1 MFYGREIE
9 RKKLCTMFQADGQM
23 ISLIYG
29 RRRIGKSELIKQVL
43 KETEIKSIYYECKQT
58 TEQNNVDSLAELIGE
73 LFDFPK
79 PAFENMEVLLQF
91 LFQKAEKEQLILVLD
106 EYPYLRENSK
116 GLDSILQSVI
126 DHYKD
131 TSNMKLIVCGSYVDT
146 MKALLEKQNP
156 LYGRIDLTLNLKP
169 MDYYESA
176 LFYSEFSD
184 EDKVR
189 LFSVFGGIPYYNRL
203 IDSGKSVR
211 DNIIDLIASPGARLE
226 NEVSMY
232 LNSEI
237 SKITNA
243 NEVFEALAKGFSRY
257 KDILDQSNVSSGP
270 ALIDILDKLMR
281 MDVVAKE
288 APIND
293 ENNKKK
299 SGYFISDNL
308 SLFYYKYIFRN
319 MSRLNIMDSDVFY
332 DRYIS
337 EDFETKYVPK
347 SFERICKQY
356 LIRKNR
362 KGLMD
367 EIFEKIGKYYYDDPA
382 EKKNGEFDIV
392 TQDDRGYI
400 FYEAKFRKDPVTES
414 IVQNEIRQVEQT
426 GLKCYKYGFFS
437 RGGFTC
443 EKEENRI
450 LIELSELYR

>member
-1 MFYGREIE
+1 MFYGRKAE
-9 RKKLCTMFQADGQM
+9 RKKLHIMFHSDEQM

-29 RRRIGKSELIKQVL
+29 RRRIGKSELIKQAL
-43 KETEIKSIYYECKQT
+43 KETDQTSIYYECKQT

-73 LFDFPK
+73 TFQFPT
-79 PAFENMEVLLQF
+79 PAFKNMEQLLQF
-91 LFQKAEKEQLILVLD
+91 LFKKSEQEPLILVLD
-106 EYPYLRENSK
+106 EYPYLRENAK

-126 DHYKD
+126 DGYKD
-131 TSNMKLIVCGSYVDT
+131 ISHMKLIICGSYVDT
-146 MKALLEKQNP
+146 MKALLARQNP
-156 LYGRIDLTLNLKP
+156 LYGRIDLTINLKP
-169 MDYYESA
+169 MDYYDSA
-176 LFYSEFSD
+176 LFYPSFSD

-203 IDSGKSVR
+203 IDSEKSVR
-211 DNIIDLIASPGARLE
+211 ENVIDLIASPGARLE

-257 KDILDQSNVSSGP
+257 KDLLDQSNVSSGP
-270 ALIDILDKLMR
+270 ALIDILDKLIR

-288 APIND
+288 APINN
-293 ENNKKK
+293 ENNRKK

-319 MSRLNIMDSDVFY
+319 ISRMNIMDPDVFY
-332 DRYIS
+332 DKYIAD
-337 EDFETKYVPK
+337 DFETKYVPK
-347 SFERICKQY
+347 IFETICKQY
-356 LIRKNR
+356 LIRRNR
-362 KGLMD
+362 KGLM
-367 EIFEKIGKYYYDDPA
+367 EEPFEKIGKYYYDDPV

-414 IVQNEIRQVEQT
+414 MVQNEIRQVTQT
-426 GLKCYKYGFFS
+426 GLNCYKYGFFS
-437 RGGFTC
+437 RSGFLC
-443 EKEENRI
+443 SHEENRI
-450 LIELSELYR
+450 LIELKELYT

>member
-1 MFYGREIE
+1 MFYGRENE
-9 RKKLCTMFQADGQM
+9 RKKLGTMFHAEGQM

-43 KETEIKSIYYECKQT
+43 KETNIKGIYYECKQT

-73 LFDFPK
+73 NFGFPK

-91 LFQKAEKEQLILVLD
+91 LFKMSEQEPLILVLD
-106 EYPYLRENSK
+106 EYPYLRENAK

-146 MKALLEKQNP
+146 MKSLLEKQNP
-156 LYGRIDLTLNLKP
+156 LYGRIDLVLNLKP

-176 LFYSEFSD
+176 LFYPEFSE

-203 IDSGKSVR
+203 IDAKKSVR
-211 DNIIDLIASPGARLE
+211 ENIIELIASPGARLE

-270 ALIDILDKLMR
+270 ALIDVLDKLMR

-299 SGYFISDNL
+299 SGYYISDNL

-319 MSRLNIMDSDVFY
+319 MSRMNIMDPVVFY
-332 DRYIS
+332 DKYIAD
-337 EDFETKYVPK
+337 DFETKYVPK
-347 SFERICKQY
+347 SFEKICKQY

-367 EIFEKIGKYYYDDPA
+367 EIFEKIGKYYYDDPV
-382 EKKNGEFDIV
+382 EKRNGEFDIV
-392 TQDDRGYI
+392 TLDDKGYI
-400 FYEAKFRKDPVTES
+400 FYEAKFRKDPVTERT
-414 IVQNEIRQVEQT
+414 VQDEIRQVKQT
-426 GLKCYKYGFFS
+426 GLTCYRYGFFS
-437 RGGFTC
+437 RAGFRC
-443 EKEENRI
+443 HEEPDRI
-450 LIELSELYR
+450 LIELKELYF

>member
-1 MFYGREIE
+1 MFYGRENE
-9 RKKLCTMFQADGQM
+9 RKKLHRMFLSDGQM

-29 RRRIGKSELIKQVL
+29 RRRIGKSELIKQAL
-43 KETEIKSIYYECKQT
+43 KETDIKSIYYECKQT
-58 TEQNNVDSLAELIGE
+58 TERNNVDSLAELIAE
-73 LFDFPK
+73 IFDFPK
-79 PAFENMEVLLQF
+79 PAFENIEALLQF
-91 LFQKAEKEQLILVLD
+91 LFKMSEKEPMILVLD
-106 EYPYLRENSK
+106 EYPYLRENAK
-116 GLDSILQSVI
+116 GLDSILQSLI

-131 TSNMKLIVCGSYVDT
+131 TSNMKFIVCGSYVDT

-176 LFYSEFSD
+176 LFYPEFTE

-203 IDSGKSVR
+203 IDGQKSVR
-211 DNIIDLIASPGARLE
+211 ENIIELIASPGARLE

-270 ALIDILDKLMR
+270 ALVDILDKLMR
-281 MDVVAKE
+281 MDVVSKE

-319 MSRLNIMDSDVFY
+319 MSRMNIMDSDVFY
-332 DRYIS
+332 DRYIA

-367 EIFEKIGKYYYDDPA
+367 EVFEKIGKYYYDDPI
-382 EKKNGEFDIV
+382 EKKNGEL
-392 TQDDRGYI
+392 
-400 FYEAKFRKDPVTES
+400 
-414 IVQNEIRQVEQT
+414 
-426 GLKCYKYGFFS
+426 LK
-437 RGGFTC
+437 
-443 EKEENRI
+443 I
-450 LIELSELYR
+450 

>member
-1 MFYGREIE
+1 MFYGRENE
-9 RKKLCTMFQADGQM
+9 RKKLGTMFHAEGQM

-29 RRRIGKSELIKQVL
+29 RRRIGKSELIKQAL
-43 KETEIKSIYYECKQT
+43 KETNIKGIYYECKQT

-73 LFDFPK
+73 NFGFPK

-91 LFQKAEKEQLILVLD
+91 LFKMSEQEPLILVLD
-106 EYPYLRENSK
+106 EYPYLRENAK

-146 MKALLEKQNP
+146 MKSLLEKQNP
-156 LYGRIDLTLNLKP
+156 LYGRIDLVLNLKP

-176 LFYSEFSD
+176 LFYPEFSE

-203 IDSGKSVR
+203 IDAKKSVR
-211 DNIIDLIASPGARLE
+211 ENIIELIASPGARLE

-270 ALIDILDKLMR
+270 ALIDVLDKLMR

-299 SGYFISDNL
+299 SGYYISDNL

-319 MSRLNIMDSDVFY
+319 MSRMNIMDPAVFY
-332 DRYIS
+332 DKYIAD
-337 EDFETKYVPK
+337 DFETKHVPK
-347 SFERICKQY
+347 SFEKICKQY

-367 EIFEKIGKYYYDDPA
+367 EVFEKIGKYYYDDPV
-382 EKKNGEFDIV
+382 EKRNGEFDIV
-392 TQDDRGYI
+392 TLDDKGYI
-400 FYEAKFRKDPVTES
+400 FYEAKFRQDPVTER
-414 IVQNEIRQVEQT
+414 IVQDEIRQVKQT
-426 GLKCYKYGFFS
+426 GLKCYRYGFFS
-437 RGGFTC
+437 RSGFRC
-443 EKEENRI
+443 HEEPDRI
-450 LIELSELYR
+450 LIELKELYF

>member
-1 MFYGREIE
+1 MFYGRENE
-9 RKKLCTMFQADGQM
+9 RKKLHTMFLSDGQM

-29 RRRIGKSELIKQVL
+29 RRRIGKSELIKQGL
-43 KETEIKSIYYECKQT
+43 KETNLKSIYYECKQT
-58 TEQNNVDSLAELIGE
+58 TERNNVDSLAELIGE
-73 LFDFPK
+73 IFDFPK
-79 PAFENMEVLLQF
+79 PAFENIEVLLQF
-91 LFQKAEKEQLILVLD
+91 LFKMSEKEPMILVLD

-116 GLDSILQSVI
+116 GLDSILQSII

-131 TSNMKLIVCGSYVDT
+131 TSHMKLIVCGSYVDT

-176 LFYSEFSD
+176 LFYPKFTE

-203 IDSGKSVR
+203 IDAKKSVR
-211 DNIIDLIASPGARLE
+211 ENIIELIASPGARLE

-281 MDVVAKE
+281 MDVVSKE

-319 MSRLNIMDSDVFY
+319 LSRMNIMDSDVFY
-332 DRYIS
+332 DKYIA

-347 SFERICKQY
+347 SFERICRQY

-362 KGLMD
+362 NGLMD
-367 EIFEKIGKYYYDDPA
+367 EVFEKIGKYCYDDPI
-382 EKKNGEFDIV
+382 EKRNGEFDIV
-392 TQDDRGYI
+392 TLDDRGYI

-414 IVQNEIRQVEQT
+414 TVQNEIRQVEQT
-426 GLKCYKYGFFS
+426 GLECYRYGFFS
-437 RGGFTC
+437 KSGFTC
-443 EKEENRI
+443 KEGERRI
-450 LIELSELYR
+450 LIELKDLYK

>member
-9 RKKLCTMFQADGQM
+9 RKKLCTMFQTDGQM

-58 TEQNNVDSLAELIGE
+58 SEQNNVDSLAELISE
-73 LFDFPK
+73 LFEFPK

-203 IDSGKSVR
+203 IDSRKSVR

-319 MSRLNIMDSDVFY
+319 MSRLNIMDPDVFY

-337 EDFETKYVPK
+337 DDFETKYVPK

-426 GLKCYKYGFFS
+426 SLKCYKYGFFS

>member
-1 MFYGREIE
+1 MFYGRENE
-9 RKKLCTMFQADGQM
+9 RKKLHTMFLSDGQM

-29 RRRIGKSELIKQVL
+29 RRRIGKSELIKQGL
-43 KETEIKSIYYECKQT
+43 KETNLKSIYYECKQT
-58 TEQNNVDSLAELIGE
+58 TERNNVDSLAELIGE
-73 LFDFPK
+73 IFDFPK
-79 PAFENMEVLLQF
+79 PAFENIEVLLQF
-91 LFQKAEKEQLILVLD
+91 LFKMSEKEPMILVLD

-116 GLDSILQSVI
+116 GLDSILQSII

-131 TSNMKLIVCGSYVDT
+131 TSHMKLIVCGSYVDT

-176 LFYSEFSD
+176 LFYPEFTE

-203 IDSGKSVR
+203 IDAKKSVR
-211 DNIIDLIASPGARLE
+211 ENIIELIASPGARLE
-226 NEVSMY
+226 NEVFMY

-281 MDVVAKE
+281 MDVVSKE

-319 MSRLNIMDSDVFY
+319 LSRMNIMDSDVFY
-332 DRYIS
+332 DKYIA

-347 SFERICKQY
+347 SFERICRQY

-362 KGLMD
+362 NGLMD
-367 EIFEKIGKYYYDDPA
+367 EVFEKIGKYCYDDPI
-382 EKKNGEFDIV
+382 EKRNGEFDIV
-392 TQDDRGYI
+392 TLDDRGYI

-414 IVQNEIRQVEQT
+414 TVQNEIRQVEQT
-426 GLKCYKYGFFS
+426 GLECYRYGFFS
-437 RGGFTC
+437 KSGFTC
-443 EKEENRI
+443 KEGERRI
-450 LIELSELYR
+450 LIELKDLYK

>member
-1 MFYGREIE
+1 MFYGRENE
-9 RKKLCTMFQADGQM
+9 RKKLCTMFHSDGQM

-43 KETEIKSIYYECKQT
+43 KETDIKSVYYECKQT
-58 TEQNNVDSLAELIGE
+58 TEQNNVESLAELIGE
-73 LFDFPK
+73 AFDFPK
-79 PAFENMEVLLQF
+79 PAFENMEDLLRF
-91 LFQKAEKEQLILVLD
+91 LFQKSEKEPMILVLD

-116 GLDSILQSVI
+116 GLDSVLQSVI

-146 MKALLEKQNP
+146 MKALLERQNP

-169 MDYYESA
+169 MDYYDSA
-176 LFYSEFSD
+176 LFYPEFSE

-203 IDSGKSVR
+203 IDAKKSVR
-211 DNIIDLIASPGARLE
+211 ENIIELIASSGARLE
-226 NEVSMY
+226 NEVAMY

-293 ENNKKK
+293 ENNRKK

-319 MSRLNIMDSDVFY
+319 MSRMNIMDPDIFY
-332 DRYIS
+332 DKYIA
-337 EDFETKYVPK
+337 EDFATKYVPK

-367 EIFEKIGKYYYDDPA
+367 EIFEKIGKYYYDDPV
-382 EKKNGEFDIV
+382 EKRNGEFDIV
-392 TQDDRGYI
+392 TLDDKGYI
-400 FYEAKFRKDPVTES
+400 FYEAKFRKEPVTES
-414 IVQNEIRQVEQT
+414 IVQNEIRQVKQT
-426 GLKCYKYGFFS
+426 GLECYRYGFFS
-437 RGGFTC
+437 RAGFTC
-443 EKEENRI
+443 EQEEDRI
-450 LIELSELYR
+450 LIELSELYK

>member
-1 MFYGREIE
+1 MFYGRENE
-9 RKKLCTMFQADGQM
+9 RKKLHTMFLSDSQM

-29 RRRIGKSELIKQVL
+29 RRRIGKSELIKQGL
-43 KETEIKSIYYECKQT
+43 KETDLKSIYYECKQT
-58 TEQNNVDSLAELIGE
+58 TERNNVDSLSELIGE
-73 LFDFPK
+73 IFGFPK
-79 PAFENMEVLLQF
+79 PAFENIEVLLQF
-91 LFQKAEKEQLILVLD
+91 LFKMSEKEPMILVLD

-116 GLDSILQSVI
+116 GLDSILQSII

-131 TSNMKLIVCGSYVDT
+131 TSHMKLIVCGSYVDT

-176 LFYSEFSD
+176 LFYPEFTE

-203 IDSGKSVR
+203 IDAKKSVR
-211 DNIIDLIASPGARLE
+211 ENIIELIASPGARLE

-281 MDVVAKE
+281 MDVVSKE

-319 MSRLNIMDSDVFY
+319 LSRMNIMDSDVFY
-332 DRYIS
+332 DKYIV
-337 EDFETKYVPK
+337 EDFETKYIPK
-347 SFERICKQY
+347 SFERICRQY

-362 KGLMD
+362 NGLMD
-367 EIFEKIGKYYYDDPA
+367 EVFEKIGKYYYDDPI
-382 EKKNGEFDIV
+382 EKRNGEFDIV
-392 TQDDRGYI
+392 TLDDRGYI

-414 IVQNEIRQVEQT
+414 TVQNEIRQVEQT
-426 GLKCYKYGFFS
+426 GLECYRYGFFS
-437 RGGFTC
+437 KSGFTC
-443 EKEENRI
+443 KEGERRI
-450 LIELSELYR
+450 LIELKDLYK

>member
-1 MFYGREIE
+1 MFYGRENE
-9 RKKLCTMFQADGQM
+9 RKKLHRMFLSDGQM

-29 RRRIGKSELIKQVL
+29 RRRIGKSELIKQAL
-43 KETEIKSIYYECKQT
+43 KETDIKSIYYECKQT
-58 TEQNNVDSLAELIGE
+58 TERNNVDSLAELIAE
-73 LFDFPK
+73 IFDFPK
-79 PAFENMEVLLQF
+79 PAFENIEALLQF
-91 LFQKAEKEQLILVLD
+91 LFKMSEKEPMILVLD
-106 EYPYLRENSK
+106 EYPYLRENAK
-116 GLDSILQSVI
+116 GLDSILQSLI

-131 TSNMKLIVCGSYVDT
+131 TSNMKFIVCGSYVDT

-176 LFYSEFSD
+176 LFYPEFTE

-203 IDSGKSVR
+203 IDGQKSVR
-211 DNIIDLIASPGARLE
+211 ENIIELIASPGARLE

-270 ALIDILDKLMR
+270 ALVDILDKLMR
-281 MDVVAKE
+281 MDVVSKE

-319 MSRLNIMDSDVFY
+319 MSRMNIMDSDVFY
-332 DRYIS
+332 DRYIA

-367 EIFEKIGKYYYDDPA
+367 EVFEKIGKYYYDDPI

-392 TQDDRGYI
+392 TLDDRGYI
-400 FYEAKFRKDPVTES
+400 FYEAKFRKEPVTEQM
-414 IVQNEIRQVEQT
+414 IREEICKVEPT
-426 GLKCYKYGFFS
+426 GLECY
-437 RGGFTC
+437 
-443 EKEENRI
+443 N
-450 LIELSELYR
+450 

>member
-1 MFYGREIE
+1 MFYGRENE
-9 RKKLCTMFQADGQM
+9 RKKLHTMFLSDGQM

-29 RRRIGKSELIKQVL
+29 RRRIGKSELIKQGL
-43 KETEIKSIYYECKQT
+43 KETNLKSIYYECKQT
-58 TEQNNVDSLAELIGE
+58 TERNNVDSLAELIGE
-73 LFDFPK
+73 IFDFPK
-79 PAFENMEVLLQF
+79 PAFENIEVLLQF
-91 LFQKAEKEQLILVLD
+91 LFKMSEKEPMILVLD

-116 GLDSILQSVI
+116 GLDSILQSII

-131 TSNMKLIVCGSYVDT
+131 TSHMKLIVCGSYVDT

-176 LFYSEFSD
+176 LCYPEFTE

-203 IDSGKSVR
+203 IDAKKSVR
-211 DNIIDLIASPGARLE
+211 ENIIELIASPGARLE

-281 MDVVAKE
+281 MDVVSKE

-319 MSRLNIMDSDVFY
+319 LSRMNIMDSDVFY
-332 DRYIS
+332 DKYIV
-337 EDFETKYVPK
+337 EDFETKYIPK
-347 SFERICKQY
+347 SFERICRQY

-362 KGLMD
+362 NGLMD
-367 EIFEKIGKYYYDDPA
+367 EVFEKIGKYYYDDPI
-382 EKKNGEFDIV
+382 EKRNGEFDIV
-392 TQDDRGYI
+392 TLDDRGYI

-414 IVQNEIRQVEQT
+414 TVQNEIRQVEQT
-426 GLKCYKYGFFS
+426 GLECYRYGFFS
-437 RGGFTC
+437 KSGFTC
-443 EKEENRI
+443 KEGERRI
-450 LIELSELYR
+450 LIELKDLYK